1 MSKNVFL
8 IFVSA
13 QMKQYCEFFCL
24 FRSYELIAVLA
35 MKGGGGNHKLFSR
48 IIFLFPGSFPAKPS
62 FDTATMRTT
71 LLDQRPNF

>member
-35 MKGGGGNHKLFSR
+35 MKGGCGNHKLFSR
-48 IIFLFPGSFPAKPS
+48 IIFLIPGSFPAKHS

-71 LLDQRPNF
+71 LLDQQHNF